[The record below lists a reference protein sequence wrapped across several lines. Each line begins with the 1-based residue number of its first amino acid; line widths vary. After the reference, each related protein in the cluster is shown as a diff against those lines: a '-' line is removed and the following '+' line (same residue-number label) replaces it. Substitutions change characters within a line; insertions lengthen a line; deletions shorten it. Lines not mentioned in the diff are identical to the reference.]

1 MLMEVGYVNGLE
13 PDLSQQ
19 YPPPLPPKP
28 GKDNARLQ
36 KLKKKRTK
44 KKGNLSQ
51 TPVPF
56 RSCLSPV
63 NEASTDL
70 EHSDQSSPPTTPD
83 SVHTADPSVFSF
95 PFDSL
100 YDGPESAFPH
110 PRSSPYGPPG
120 GFPPPSHT
128 ARVRISEE
136 QVAPLYECS
145 SFLFDDVS
153 PFMLPPLV
161 SAPPERLLAPTL
173 PSAFHANMT
182 PNSHGSVRTVP
193 LEVVSQSSPKIS
205 THSLTLCAAAPNCGP
220 GMAPSQVSDPP
231 PLPAL
236 LSVPNSQ
243 TQPFVPGHGATDDSS
258 KGNGQSRTA
267 PWTAIPASNG
277 NFVPSPMSPEIT
289 ASKISL
295 VEPIKETRPDAA
307 QSRVYTSKATFYEIS
322 KPPSI
327 QDLTCR
333 WPLLPDEYKK
343 TAVSVVKAEQKWN
356 SPTSQCG
363 RPKTP
368 SSAPARVSTPFIEIS
383 KPNPLLFAVFKASQ
397 EPQAP
402 TITNEGP
409 RQKSTIQ
416 TGVTSKLPAAQQEL
430 KRTDVHHITAIKP
443 VSGYEE
449 TKRSTINLNLAS
461 SVTVLDSAA
470 VKPAPIEPVIPM
482 LQISQV
488 SESEASSLPKVP
500 SFLSTVANNSNLD
513 ATAVISIQAP
523 LSPRPSPHRPP
534 ALDARK
540 SLSSLLENQMSLAT
554 SKPKSRS
561 TYYGLTPSEYA
572 AYGGIRTK
580 ASHRSPA
587 PPRVNG
593 TSSNQT
599 GIALNVSRSDGTQ
612 ELNGH
617 QDLLSPMEL
626 TGAKIV
632 QHQGDLELPAERIVT
647 PSQDVFEET
656 QPAAQSVGTKSVKTS
671 SVDTIKPELPI
682 GLSENTMQQST
693 SDVSTPKASYSED
706 PIPMSKAGEANT
718 QSVALFSI
726 EAAQNTTRLNDS
738 NNQMNS
744 SSASVKVK
752 PNVKNQHSLEEIE
765 KGSNLEKT
773 TTKEK
778 SKVISATNQSG
789 QPQRSL
795 VQSVQTPGGVSPSTA
810 NSLNVQH
817 AAKPLKDLVDHKKM
831 VVPSSATDHK
841 PKLLWD
847 AIRNEGFISGIQQ
860 AVKLVSE
867 TPRPAEGILN
877 EQSKEVTQLSKTNTG
892 TILPSMSCNSELIAN
907 TGSVLQYEPVTA
919 SVCSAHCSLSTAYAA
934 VQSTT
939 FLQQLHTEIK
949 IPRNS
954 QTVGHKTHFPGR
966 SLTFPTFQ
974 KPSAPQTP
982 AVDCNLV
989 GKPGTETK
997 IPDRLVTRSKSPNFY
1012 GNKFPPDMT
1021 STVSTKGAQKLTK
1034 TIENVHPNTQSNILS
1049 GGREKSV
1056 QAAHFYKNSIRNKA
1070 VDAEVKLPTYDN
1082 IDPTGVSYPARHT
1095 VILFKSPTESPS
1107 ADMTQL
1113 NTPAGLITDCKSYTD
1128 SASPGQ
1134 PGGLETAQHVR
1145 HVAEIA
1151 QSNKSNSGINIQ
1163 VHSKPNTESIKP
1175 TMTDQDVSVQPSFDH
1190 VTLKSPQLRS
1200 DRTESLPAAKTHI
1213 SAKSVCGSVAQ
1224 TRIYTNSKADDG
1236 QIRNVLAECRSSGT
1250 SASQSKTKST
1260 VKEQSP
1266 FVQPIVVN
1274 ESVASL
1280 ATGAKHFIMSTTE
1293 GNVSSSSGCVTAHT
1307 VEQQR
1312 IASQRTLS
1320 GDKALTSVT
1329 PVNSQTG
1336 VKQFRESISETNK
1349 SRETNT
1355 HTFSTVKR
1363 THLNNHT
1370 TTNIQAI
1377 VYATGDAKG
1386 PLIPPGVTQ
1395 PWSSTR
1401 ASPRPEARL
1410 RNTPTQ
1416 SFTPSLP
1423 QSPPTPVPLNNTAE
1437 NASIKEQT
1445 NDPIPLLQT
1454 KTPISTIEASAKSI
1468 PENILKPTLAK
1479 DPYVLANS
1487 AEVLFQMKKIKPNVG
1502 TDSSKGGKVSSL
1514 NAETSDLI
1522 QSDDPVITSKPSLKA
1537 KPPTQQVESRPVE
1550 AEPPVK
1556 KTDSSKSSPDPDKIS
1571 PRANNVQTWTELP
1584 VENVSPSKPAID
1596 TVMKPSIECAAVI
1609 DPVTPAPLPQ
1619 ASVSVKPPSPNRGQ
1633 SPPSQRK
1640 TGLKGKAK
1648 EPTAPP
1654 TTAPAFEP
1662 SRKSATST
1670 ASSTADE
1677 KAVAAGTCRPST
1689 EHKAAQKPKGLKGKL
1704 SGWTRLKK
1712 HMVVEPD
1719 ELSFPE
1725 PKAEPQVHSSCGRTD
1740 RGGDESSADQC
1751 AFQEVLDDKEGPKGF
1766 KMWDVLLF
1774 QMFSTKDRIM
1784 HQINAN
1790 KKEPERKKVPKDN
1803 QGEVPSFVSRLPIL
1817 LYSPRF
1823 DARKL
1828 KEAAEKPLSKISA
1841 VFEKGLIKRKSQED
1855 EHKDFNRKAKG
1866 FGPKKTTDN

>member
-1 MLMEVGYVNGLE
+1 
-13 PDLSQQ
+13 
-19 YPPPLPPKP
+19 
-28 GKDNARLQ
+28 
-36 KLKKKRTK
+36 
-44 KKGNLSQ
+44 
-51 TPVPF
+51 
-56 RSCLSPV
+56 
-63 NEASTDL
+63 
-70 EHSDQSSPPTTPD
+70 
-83 SVHTADPSVFSF
+83 
-95 PFDSL
+95 
-100 YDGPESAFPH
+100 
-110 PRSSPYGPPG
+110 
-120 GFPPPSHT
+120 
-128 ARVRISEE
+128 
-136 QVAPLYECS
+136 
-145 SFLFDDVS
+145 
-153 PFMLPPLV
+153 MLPPLV

-193 LEVVSQSSPKIS
+193 LEAVSQSSPKIS
-205 THSLTLCAAAPNCGP
+205 THSLTLCVAAPNCGP

-243 TQPFVPGHGATDDSS
+243 TQPFVP
-258 KGNGQSRTA
+258 
-267 PWTAIPASNG
+267 
-277 NFVPSPMSPEIT
+277 
-289 ASKISL
+289 
-295 VEPIKETRPDAA
+295 
-307 QSRVYTSKATFYEIS
+307 
-322 KPPSI
+322 
-327 QDLTCR
+327 
-333 WPLLPDEYKK
+333 
-343 TAVSVVKAEQKWN
+343 
-356 SPTSQCG
+356 
-363 RPKTP
+363 
-368 SSAPARVSTPFIEIS
+368 
-383 KPNPLLFAVFKASQ
+383 
-397 EPQAP
+397 
-402 TITNEGP
+402 
-409 RQKSTIQ
+409 
-416 TGVTSKLPAAQQEL
+416 
-430 KRTDVHHITAIKP
+430 
-443 VSGYEE
+443 
-449 TKRSTINLNLAS
+449 
-461 SVTVLDSAA
+461 
-470 VKPAPIEPVIPM
+470 
-482 LQISQV
+482 
-488 SESEASSLPKVP
+488 
-500 SFLSTVANNSNLD
+500 
-513 ATAVISIQAP
+513 VISIQAP

-632 QHQGDLELPAERIVT
+632 QHQRDLELPAERIVT
-647 PSQDVFEET
+647 PSKDVFEET
-656 QPAAQSVGTKSVKTS
+656 QSAAQSVGTKSVKTS

-831 VVPSSATDHK
+831 VVPSSATDHE

-877 EQSKEVTQLSKTNTG
+877 EQSKVTQLSKTNTG

-1021 STVSTKGAQKLTK
+1021 STVSTIGAQKLTK
-1034 TIENVHPNTQSNILS
+1034 TIENVHPNTQSSMLS

-1056 QAAHFYKNSIRNKA
+1056 QAAHFYKNSIRTKA

-1095 VILFKSPTESPS
+1095 VILFKSPTESPR

-1163 VHSKPNTESIKP
+1163 VHSKPNSESIKP

-1190 VTLKSPQLRS
+1190 VTLKSPPLRS

-1355 HTFSTVKR
+1355 HTFSTVKH

-1445 NDPIPLLQT
+1445 NNPIPLLQT

-1514 NAETSDLI
+1514 NAETSDRI

-1654 TTAPAFEP
+1654 TAAPAFEP

-1677 KAVAAGTCRPST
+1677 KAVAAGT
-1689 EHKAAQKPKGLKGKL
+1689 
-1704 SGWTRLKK
+1704 
-1712 HMVVEPD
+1712 
-1719 ELSFPE
+1719 
-1725 PKAEPQVHSSCGRTD
+1725 SCGHCHS
-1740 RGGDESSADQC
+1740 E
-1751 AFQEVLDDKEGPKGF
+1751 
-1766 KMWDVLLF
+1766 
-1774 QMFSTKDRIM
+1774 
-1784 HQINAN
+1784 N
-1790 KKEPERKKVPKDN
+1790 
-1803 QGEVPSFVSRLPIL
+1803 
-1817 LYSPRF
+1817 
-1823 DARKL
+1823 
-1828 KEAAEKPLSKISA
+1828 
-1841 VFEKGLIKRKSQED
+1841 
-1855 EHKDFNRKAKG
+1855 
-1866 FGPKKTTDN
+1866 FGY